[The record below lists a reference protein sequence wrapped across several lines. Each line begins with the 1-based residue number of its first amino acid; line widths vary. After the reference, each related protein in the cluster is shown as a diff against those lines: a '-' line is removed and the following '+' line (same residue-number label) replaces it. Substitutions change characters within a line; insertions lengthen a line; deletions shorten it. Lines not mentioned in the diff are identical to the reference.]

1 MKRLLF
7 VLLALPLFSA
17 AQEGKAFKIKG
28 KISNIKMNP
37 EWVFLAYKKVS
48 GEFGWDSTRITGN
61 RFVFTGK
68 ISEPQAATLRVKY
81 KPLETGKTVA
91 INQKRDFASVFIE
104 PGTIKVLAVDSF
116 GNTKVKS
123 SDAHKEYAKLK
134 EKSKPYTEK
143 LEPLYKKY
151 SELGK
156 AKDKEGQDKVEK
168 EIEAID
174 KDLSENVYGNYVKNN
189 PSSPIAMYALKTY
202 AGWDIDA
209 EKVEPLYTL
218 LPEAARNLPSGVEM
232 KEKIEIA
239 KKTGVGKMAMDF
251 TQNDTLGQPVTLAS
265 LRGKY
270 LLIDF
275 WASWCGP
282 CRAENPN
289 LVKAY
294 AKFREK
300 GFHIIGVS
308 LDGPTQ
314 KEKWLKAIHDDGLY
328 WTQVSDLKGWKNE
341 VAVQYGI
348 NAIPQNFLLDPQG
361 KIIAKNLTGQE
372 LDTKLAEVVE
382 KRGF

>member
-7 VLLALPLFSA
+7 ILLALPLFSSS
-17 AQEGKAFKIKG
+17 QEGKAFKIKG

-37 EWVFLAYKKVS
+37 EWVFLAYKKPT
-48 GEFGWDSTRITGN
+48 GEFGWDSTKITGN
-61 RFVFTGK
+61 KFVFTGK
-68 ISEPQAATLRVKY
+68 TTEPQAATLRVKY
-81 KPLETGKTVA
+81 KPLEGGKTVA
-91 INQKRDFASVFIE
+91 SNQKRDFASVFIE
-104 PGTIKVLAVDSF
+104 PGTIKVFAVDSF
-116 GNTKVKS
+116 GNAKVTS
-123 SDAHKEYAKLK
+123 SDAHKEYAKLR
-134 EKSKPYTEK
+134 EQAKPYAEK

-151 SELGK
+151 SELAK
-156 AKDKEGQDKVEK
+156 TKDKEGQDKIEK
-168 EIEAID
+168 EIDAID
-174 KDLSENVYGNYVKNN
+174 KERSENVYGNYVKNN
-189 PSSPIAMYALKTY
+189 PTSPVAMYALRTY

-209 EKVEPLYTL
+209 DKVEPLFSS
-218 LPEAARNLPSGVEM
+218 LPEAARNLPSGIEM
-232 KEKIEIA
+232 KEKIDIA
-239 KKTGVGKMAMDF
+239 KKVGVGKMAMDF

-270 LLIDF
+270 LLVDF

-308 LDGPTQ
+308 LDNPGQ
-314 KEKWLKAIHDDGLY
+314 KERWMKAIHDDGLY

-361 KIIAKNLTGQE
+361 KIIAKNLTGDE